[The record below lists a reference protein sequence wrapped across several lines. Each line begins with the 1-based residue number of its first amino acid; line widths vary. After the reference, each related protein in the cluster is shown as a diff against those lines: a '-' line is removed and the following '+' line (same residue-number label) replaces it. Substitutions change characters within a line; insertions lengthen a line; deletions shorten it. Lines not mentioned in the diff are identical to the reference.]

1 MSGQAP
7 VERAGEEILAEALRR
22 ARLDLVVGVA
32 GRPLTRVLE
41 SLVGSGGAR
50 WANHEAVAL
59 ALALGVAGSG
69 GRSAVLMKQVGLN
82 AGLDVLACA
91 GPHRSGGAMVV
102 IVGDDP
108 GGVYSQI
115 EGDSRLLAQ
124 YAEVPCFDVA
134 GGEDLPGAL
143 GEALA
148 LSARLRVPAVVRVTT
163 QMMMEPPGAAS
174 PLPFDGACAGRPFD
188 PAPTWST
195 DPLGHRRAL
204 LADLHALPEEGASLR
219 RPGEGPIRVVASG
232 EPGARVLAETGLE
245 LLLVRRV
252 VPAPR
257 RSLAD
262 FLVGG
267 ASPVLVL
274 EDGRTLLEDEARS
287 HLPSAQVLGRRSGH
301 VLWAGPVDV
310 AASVEAAVRGG
321 PREEPRPGPAG
332 ADALADLGDYGSLF
346 DDAAALGLAPV
357 AVDAGNSWGAAY
369 LPGHVARFSYGLGS
383 AVAVAAGLA
392 LARGG
397 PAVAAIGDFGV
408 YHAGI
413 LGLLQV
419 ARDRVPVITVIADN
433 GTAAYTGGQPHPG
446 SDAGP
451 GERVVPLDGL
461 VRGAGIDLVERLGK
475 AEATSEI
482 LRPLLRRL
490 AGAAA
495 PSALIID
502 ARP

>member
-1 MSGQAP
+1 MSGHAP

-148 LSARLRVPAVVRVTT
+148 LSARLRVLAVVRVTT
-163 QMMMEPPGAAS
+163 QMMMEPPAAAS
-174 PLPFDGACAGRPFD
+174 PVPFDGACAGRPFD

-195 DPLGHRRAL
+195 DTLGHRRAL

-219 RPGEGPIRVVASG
+219 RRGEGPIRVVASG

-257 RSLAD
+257 RR
-262 FLVGG
+262 
-267 ASPVLVL
+267 SPTSSSAAQARCSCS
-274 EDGRTLLEDEARS
+274 RTGARS
-287 HLPSAQVLGRRSGH
+287 WRTRR
-301 VLWAGPVDV
+301 
-310 AASVEAAVRGG
+310 
-321 PREEPRPGPAG
+321 
-332 ADALADLGDYGSLF
+332 
-346 DDAAALGLAPV
+346 APIFPLHR
-357 AVDAGNSWGAAY
+357 GAAY

-383 AVAVAAGLA
+383 AVAAGLA

-397 PAVAAIGDFGV
+397 PAVAAIRDFGV

-475 AEATSEI
+475 AEATSDI